1 MLEII
6 KRRRS
11 VRNYLAEQIKEEE
24 LKAIL
29 EAAIYSPSGHNCQPW
44 HFTVIQNKMLIDHIS
59 DLTKKTMTKSTIEKV
74 HKLGNAENYHVFHH
88 APTIVIVSGNKEVHS
103 AIELP
108 GHNIPPY
115 TPLAECSAA
124 IQNMLLAAES
134 LDIGS
139 CWVGFVNYFFTLPE
153 ELAKLEIPANFKPL
167 FAVCLGYKN
176 IAAPVLVPQRN
187 TECVNYIR

>member
-11 VRNYLAEQIKEEE
+11 VRNYRTEQIKEEE
-24 LKAIL
+24 LEAIL

-44 HFTVIQNKMLIDHIS
+44 YFTVIQNKVLIDHIS
-59 DLTKKTMTKSTIEKV
+59 DMTKQIMTKSNLDKV
-74 HKLGNAENYHVFHH
+74 QKLGNAENYHVFHN
-88 APTIVIVSGNKEVHS
+88 APTIVIVSGNMEVKS

-108 GHNIPPY
+108 GLNVPPY

-139 CWVGFVNYFFTLPE
+139 CWVGFVNYFFTRTE
-153 ELAKLEIPANFKPL
+153 EVAKLEIPANFKPL

-176 IAAPVLVPQRN
+176 IAAPALAPQRN
-187 TECVNYIR
+187 TDCVHYIR